1 MTRRHQQR
9 RNSAGHHATGRPVA
23 MAGAALVGAAILAG
37 AGMGASTAA
46 QAQGAAAVQDQQHDF
61 DIPSQPLVGAINAFS
76 AATGWNAGFAAGL
89 DAGVVSPG
97 VRGRLESEQA
107 LRRMLAGTGLTYR
120 LTGPRA
126 VMLEALPPAP
136 DGATQLDP
144 LTVDAGRQGTAR
156 GAVPGIVATHSVT
169 ASKTD
174 TPIMLTPQA
183 VSVVTRDQMDMQ
195 GSATVSQALR
205 YTPGVISQYGDVDLR
220 VDWFTVRG
228 FTPGRYLDG
237 LRLPF
242 GARGYG
248 QPRIE
253 PYGLERIEALKGPAS
268 VLYGQNAPG
277 GLLNMTSK
285 RPTAETLNEIELGTG
300 SYDRRQL
307 AGDFSGAMDDDRR
320 LLYRLTVLGRQADT
334 AYDYVEEDKI
344 FVAPAFTW
352 AGDDTTVT
360 ILSQYQKI
368 RSEGG
373 GGAPAL
379 PAVGTLYP
387 HPDGYIPTSRFVGE
401 PDYDLFTNEQWML
414 GYEVEH
420 RLDDVWTFSH
430 SLRYADV
437 DTDTRRVQGALL
449 ADRTL
454 YRYAWAF
461 PETART
467 VTLDTRTEATFE
479 TGPIGHDL
487 LMGVDLQYERSR
499 FEETDFPLVSTI
511 DVFDPVYSG
520 GITVPPV
527 LTTIDQTRR
536 QVGGYMQNVMSYGRW
551 HLMLGGRYD
560 HAQAKT
566 DNDIVNKADGTHN
579 QYTIRQNDE
588 AFTGRAGLVYAFDNG
603 LAPYVSYTTSFQPLG
618 GRNDK
623 NEPLQPTKGRQA
635 EIGLRYQP
643 TGFASMITV
652 SAYHLVQQDVATST
666 SGAAYIQTGEVEVKG
681 LEVEAHA
688 ELGDGYRAIA
698 SYAYSDSEITETL
711 RETQRGKQLAFV
723 PRNTASLW
731 LDKSF
736 EDGFAQG
743 LGLGAGVRYI
753 GHLYGDLNNDFKS
766 PGVTLFDAGVRFDLG
781 RLSPDAAG
789 ASLAINATNLLDER
803 YVSTCLSATGCYWG
817 PGRAVTAAIK
827 YRW

>member
-1 MTRRHQQR
+1 MTRRHQRR
-9 RNSAGHHATGRPVA
+9 RNTAGHHTTGRPAA

-61 DIPSQPLVGAINAFS
+61 DIPRQPLAGAINAFS

-89 DAGVVSPG
+89 DAGIISPG
-97 VRGRLESEQA
+97 VQGRLESEQA

-285 RPTAETLNEIELGTG
+285 RPTAERLNEIELGTG

-320 LLYRLTVLGRQADT
+320 LLYRLTVLGREADT
-334 AYDYVEEDKI
+334 EYDYVEEDKI

-437 DTDTRRVQGALL
+437 DTDTRRVQGYALSDQML
-449 ADRTL
+449 A
-454 YRYAWAF
+454 RYAWAF

-467 VTLDTRTEATFE
+467 VTLDTRTEAKFE
-479 TGPIGHDL
+479 TGPVGHDL
-487 LMGVDLQYERSR
+487 LMGVDLQYERSH
-499 FEETDFPLVSTI
+499 FDETRLTLVAPI
-511 DVFDPVYSG
+511 DIFDPVYSG

-527 LTTIDQTRR
+527 GTAIDQTRR
-536 QVGGYMQNVMSYGRW
+536 QTGIYAQNLMSFGGW

-560 HAQAKT
+560 HAEAKT
-566 DNDIVNKADGTHN
+566 DTNGAIV
-579 QYTIRQNDE
+579 RQNDD

-618 GRNDK
+618 GSNPEG
-623 NEPLQPTKGRQA
+623 EPLQPTKGRQA

-643 TGFASMITV
+643 TGSASMITV

-666 SGAAYIQTGEVEVKG
+666 SGAAYIQTGEVEVTG

-723 PRNTASLW
+723 PRNTAALW

-817 PGRAVTAAIK
+817 PGRAVTASIK

>member
-9 RNSAGHHATGRPVA
+9 RKSAGRHTTGRQAA
-23 MAGAALVGAAILAG
+23 MALVGAAILAG
-37 AGMGASTAA
+37 AGMGASTAV
-46 QAQGAAAVQDQQHDF
+46 QAQSAAAVQDQPHDF

-97 VRGRLESEQA
+97 VQGRLESEQA

-136 DGATQLDP
+136 EGTTQLDP
-144 LTVDAGRQGTAR
+144 LTIDAGRQGTAR
-156 GAVPGIVATHSVT
+156 GAVQGIVATHSVT

-285 RPTAETLNEIELGTG
+285 RPTAESLNEIELGTG

-334 AYDYVEEDKI
+334 EYDHVEEDKI

-437 DTDTRRVQGALL
+437 DTDTRRVQGYAL
-449 ADRTL
+449 ADTTL

-479 TGPIGHDL
+479 TGPVGHDL
-487 LMGVDLQYERSR
+487 LMGVDLQYERSH
-499 FEETDFPLVSTI
+499 FEETHLAGAGTI
-511 DVFDPVYSG
+511 DIFDPVYTG
-520 GITVPPV
+520 GISVPSV
-527 LTTIDQTRR
+527 NIDIDQTRR
-536 QVGGYMQNVMSYGRW
+536 QVGAYVQNLMSFGRW

-560 HAQAKT
+560 HAQSKT
-566 DNDIVNKADGTHN
+566 DTDSESPDE
-579 QYTIRQNDE
+579 QYITRQNDE

-618 GRNDK
+618 GRND
-623 NEPLQPTKGRQA
+623 EDQPLQPTKGRQA

-652 SAYHLVQQDVATST
+652 SAYHLVQQNVATSI
-666 SGAAYIQTGEVEVKG
+666 SGAASIQTGEVEVKG

-711 RETQRGKQLAFV
+711 RDAQRGNQLAFV

-736 EDGFAQG
+736 EDGVAQG